1 MEIHYNSIIGEVVAY
16 DFHTASIFSKH
27 QIDFCCNGKR
37 SLAEACNNAEDVTS
51 QLVEELKESLQKTEG
66 KDSDFNT
73 WPLDLLIDYIEKIHH
88 RYVRNKIKEITPY
101 LDKVCKVHGSNHP
114 ELHQI
119 RALFFDGAEELTQH
133 LYKEEII
140 LFPYI
145 RHMCA
150 GELAGA
156 HCSFGTV
163 DNPIRMMEHEHDVEG
178 NRFRTIRELS
188 HQFTPPAD
196 ACTTY
201 KVCFSMLEEFEKDL
215 HKHIH
220 LENNILFPAA
230 IKMEKEMTL

>member
-1 MEIHYNSIIGEVVAY
+1 MDIHSNSIIGEVVAY
-16 DFHTASIFSKH
+16 DFHTASVFSKH
-27 QIDFCCNGKR
+27 KIDFCCNGKR
-37 SLAEACNNAEDVTS
+37 SLAEACHNAEDITQ
-51 QLVEELKESLQKTEG
+51 QLVSELKESLQKTEG
-66 KDSDFNT
+66 KESDFNA

-101 LDKVCKVHGSNHP
+101 LDKVCKVHGANHP

-119 RALFFDGAEELTQH
+119 KALFTESAEDLTQH

-150 GELAGA
+150 GELAA
-156 HCSFGTV
+156 AQSSFGSV
-163 DNPIRMMEHEHDVEG
+163 GNPIHTMEHEHDTEG
-178 NRFRTIRELS
+178 NRYRTIRELS
-188 HQFTPPAD
+188 NDYTSPAD

-201 KVCFSMLEEFEKDL
+201 RVCFSMLEEFENDL

-230 IKMEKEMTL
+230 VRMEKEMTP

>member
-1 MEIHYNSIIGEVVAY
+1 MDIHSNSIIGEVVAY

-119 RALFFDGAEELTQH
+119 RTLFFDGA
-133 LYKEEII
+133 
-140 LFPYI
+140 
-145 RHMCA
+145 
-150 GELAGA
+150 
-156 HCSFGTV
+156 
-163 DNPIRMMEHEHDVEG
+163 
-178 NRFRTIRELS
+178 
-188 HQFTPPAD
+188 
-196 ACTTY
+196 
-201 KVCFSMLEEFEKDL
+201 
-215 HKHIH
+215 
-220 LENNILFPAA
+220 
-230 IKMEKEMTL
+230 